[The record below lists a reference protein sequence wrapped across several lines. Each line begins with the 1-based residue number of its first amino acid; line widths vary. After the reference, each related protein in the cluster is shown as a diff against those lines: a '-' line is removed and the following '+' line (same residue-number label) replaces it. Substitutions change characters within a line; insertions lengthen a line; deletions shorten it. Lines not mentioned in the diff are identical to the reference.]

1 MNKKKIIT
9 SAAIGTIAL
18 VGLSVSL
25 TLAWYGASDRLNMRS
40 LDVVVAGQTNLK
52 ISTSTEE
59 STFVS
64 DLDLSPARNEFVFVP
79 VSSMNKK
86 AWMDQKSDTPKF
98 YDCSSSLVPSSG
110 EPALEATNYGF
121 FQKKLYLK
129 TNLDYYVTLDVD
141 PNSEYVTSEFLAN
154 DEVNTARAQQLK
166 RDNPSWT
173 MSVSEIKEKLD
184 NLVNC
189 LRVSILVTEEDHYS
203 YYIIDPTKQS
213 SDVTYLGG
221 RLDNDRDGYFDVYRN
236 TSGEAYEVLY
246 GEVNDRGLAKYN
258 APDPSVPEEAKKHDS
273 EEEHYFGNSFEGVS
287 KNTVYTYDET
297 ASLANGLSIAK
308 EESFSLDDINS
319 EATKLLIPCYG
330 GVPTEIVVSI
340 YLEGWDLDCINAT
353 MGASFSTK
361 LSFKLLRGIIG

>member
-52 ISTSTEE
+52 ISTSPEE

-64 DLDLSPARNEFVFVP
+64 DLDLTPDREEFVFVP

-86 AWMDQKSDTPKF
+86 AWMDEKSDTPKF
-98 YDCSSSLVPSSG
+98 YDSSSSLVPSSG
-110 EPALEATNYGF
+110 EPAFEATTYGF
-121 FQKKLYLK
+121 FQKKLYLM

-141 PNSEYVTSEFLAN
+141 PNSEYATSEFKAN
-154 DEVNTARAQQLK
+154 GDVNTARAQKLK

-173 MSVSEIKEKLD
+173 LSVSEIKEKLD
-184 NLVNC
+184 SLVNC
-189 LRVSILVTEEDHYS
+189 LRVSILVTDEDHYN
-203 YYIIDPTKQS
+203 YYIVDPYKNKE
-213 SDVTYLGG
+213 TYLGG

-258 APDPSVPEEAKKHDS
+258 APDPSVPEEEKKHTSD
-273 EEEHYFGNSFEGVS
+273 EDHYFGNSFDGVS
-287 KNTVYTYDET
+287 KNTVHTFDEA
-297 ASLANGLSIAK
+297 ASLVNGLEFAK
-308 EESFSLDDINS
+308 EDSMSLDEVNS

-330 GVPTEIVVSI
+330 HKPTEIVVSI